1 VSPAAALA
9 GIPSA
14 ARIAAAATLACTLEA
29 CAEKVGN
36 VTPTRGFD
44 DARFDDFALSA
55 QALGAAVAAPGR
67 VGRAVYRAVA
77 ATAGVAPSNT
87 NLGMALLFAPLAA
100 AARARRGPGLRRR
113 LALVL
118 RGLSVDDARWAY
130 RAIRLARP
138 GGLGPSD
145 EAPVGRRPSITLL
158 EAMRLAAR
166 RDTVA
171 AEYVRGFAVTF
182 DLGLARLRR
191 ALRRGLSLLDAIAQ
205 AHLELMARVPD
216 TLIARKAG
224 AEAAVAVAARAGAV
238 VRAGGVVTPRGL
250 AAARRLDRD
259 LRRHGNRLNPGTSAD
274 LIAAALFVWLL
285 ETPGRRGRAG
295 RTPRRP
301 QVATSPRRPKPVPRP
316 FRHGPP
322 VGRMSQAAQR
332 GEPAGGTR
340 RQPQAE
346 GRPIARRSEEAR
358 RDR

>member
-1 VSPAAALA
+1 MSAAAA
-9 GIPSA
+9 FVDRSSP

-36 VTPTRGFD
+36 VTPTRAYP

-55 QALGAAVAAPGR
+55 QALGTAVAGAAPGR
-67 VGRAVYRAVA
+67 VGRAIYDAVA
-77 ATAGVAPSNT
+77 ATGRVAPSNT

-100 AARARRGPGLRRR
+100 AARGRSRTALRRR
-113 LALVL
+113 LAPVL

-138 GGLGPSD
+138 GGLGATPD
-145 EAPVGRRPSITLL
+145 APVARPPRITLG

-171 AEYVRGFAVTF
+171 AEYGRGYAVTF
-182 DLGLARLRR
+182 DLALARLRE
-191 ALRRGLSLLDAIAQ
+191 ALRRGLPLLDAIAQ

-224 AEAAVAVAARAGAV
+224 AGAAARVAARADAV
-238 VRAGGVVTPRGL
+238 VRAGGIATRRGL

-274 LIAAALFVWLL
+274 LVAAALFVWLL
-285 ETPGRRGRAG
+285 EAPRRGRA
-295 RTPRRP
+295 
-301 QVATSPRRPKPVPRP
+301 
-316 FRHGPP
+316 
-322 VGRMSQAAQR
+322 
-332 GEPAGGTR
+332 
-340 RQPQAE
+340 
-346 GRPIARRSEEAR
+346 
-358 RDR
+358 

>member
-1 VSPAAALA
+1 MSAAAVLA
-9 GIPSA
+9 DRPSP

-36 VTPTRGFD
+36 VTPTRAFA

-55 QALGAAVAAPGR
+55 QALGSAVAGAAPGR
-67 VGRAVYRAVA
+67 VGRAIYDAVA
-77 ATAGVAPSNT
+77 ATGRVAPSNT

-100 AARARRGPGLRRR
+100 AARGRSRTALRRR
-113 LALVL
+113 LVPVL

-138 GGLGPSD
+138 GGLGESPD
-145 EAPVGRRPSITLL
+145 APVARPPRITLG

-171 AEYVRGFAVTF
+171 AEYGRGFAVTF
-182 DLGLARLRR
+182 DLALARLRR
-191 ALRRGLSLLDAIAQ
+191 ALRRGLPLLDAIAQ

-224 AEAAVAVAARAGAV
+224 AAAAARVAARADAV
-238 VRAGGVVTPRGL
+238 VRAGGIATRRGL

-274 LIAAALFVWLL
+274 LVAAALFVWLL
-285 ETPGRRGRAG
+285 EAPGRGRA
-295 RTPRRP
+295 
-301 QVATSPRRPKPVPRP
+301 
-316 FRHGPP
+316 
-322 VGRMSQAAQR
+322 
-332 GEPAGGTR
+332 
-340 RQPQAE
+340 
-346 GRPIARRSEEAR
+346 
-358 RDR
+358 

>member
-1 VSPAAALA
+1 VSAPAALA
-9 GIPSA
+9 GRPSA

-55 QALGAAVAAPGR
+55 QALGAAVAGAAPGR
-67 VGRAVYRAVA
+67 VGRTVYLAVA
-77 ATAGVAPSNT
+77 ATARVAPSNT

-100 AARARRGPGLRRR
+100 AARARRGTGLRRR

-118 RGLSVDDARWAY
+118 RGLTVDDARWAY

-138 GGLGPSD
+138 GGLGRSD
-145 EAPVGRRPSITLL
+145 EAPVARRPSVTLG

-171 AEYVRGFAVTF
+171 AEYARDFAVTF
-182 DLGLARLRR
+182 DLALTRLRR

-224 AEAAVAVAARAGAV
+224 AGVAAAVAARARAV
-238 VRAGGVVTPRGL
+238 LRAGGFGTRRGL
-250 AAARRLDRD
+250 AAPRQLAQE
-259 LRRHGNRLNPGTSAD
+259 LRRDGNRLNPGTSAD
-274 LIAAALFVWLL
+274 LVAAALFVWLL
-285 ETPGRRGRAG
+285 E
-295 RTPRRP
+295 
-301 QVATSPRRPKPVPRP
+301 
-316 FRHGPP
+316 
-322 VGRMSQAAQR
+322 
-332 GEPAGGTR
+332 
-340 RQPQAE
+340 QPTNE
-346 GRPIARRSEEAR
+346 
-358 RDR
+358 